1 VRDMIW
7 ESDNLTF
14 LIRHGGLLFRAFA
27 SAPPGTRLPRELI
40 DAEIDVR
47 GVCLHFVDP
56 RGRVEGFSLL
66 MPATN
71 QFKVKRR
78 GTTNLFER
86 ATTSIADFHQRP
98 SDLFIRTRISGTVL
112 AHVAGQVLFL
122 QDDTGA
128 ARAELLP
135 LLPSGTGPTSALEH
149 EAQSQLEPGER
160 VEVIGVRF
168 DDNSPRTYLYDA
180 EFRRAGPAA
189 PRRPGVVTCDELRSG
204 ARAHQLVTLT
214 MRVLGSRTHGLIDS
228 VQQTWIL
235 EADDNI
241 IQARLDLP
249 KLPDQ
254 KFPAGAWVQVTGVH
268 ELAPRQQADSGE
280 VVLRLRKTGDI
291 EVVAAPPFWSRPEYR
306 KVLPIGLV
314 IGVAGVAILLLQRWQ
329 MHRLERRVAER
340 TADLSQTNTQ
350 LKGEIAARERAESEV
365 QRALDQEKVLSELKS
380 RFVSMVSH
388 ELRTPLGII
397 TSSAEILDAYLERLS
412 VEDRK
417 SNIRDI
423 TEATRHMSRMME
435 EVLLLG
441 RVEAGKMTCRPAP
454 LSLGGFGQRLVDE
467 MSSATNKRC
476 PIEFSASPDLSE
488 AQADEGLLRHIFS
501 NLLNNASKYSPPGR
515 VVDFRIEARGP
526 LALFIV
532 RDQGIGIP
540 EADVRLL
547 FQAFHRGRNVSDIP
561 GTGLG
566 LTIVK
571 RCVELHGGKISFES
585 REGQGTTFIVE
596 LPLFTSR

>member
-1 VRDMIW
+1 
-7 ESDNLTF
+7 
-14 LIRHGGLLFRAFA
+14 
-27 SAPPGTRLPRELI
+27 
-40 DAEIDVR
+40 
-47 GVCLHFVDP
+47 
-56 RGRVEGFSLL
+56 
-66 MPATN
+66 
-71 QFKVKRR
+71 
-78 GTTNLFER
+78 
-86 ATTSIADFHQRP
+86 
-98 SDLFIRTRISGTVL
+98 
-112 AHVAGQVLFL
+112 
-122 QDDTGA
+122 
-128 ARAELLP
+128 
-135 LLPSGTGPTSALEH
+135 
-149 EAQSQLEPGER
+149 
-160 VEVIGVRF
+160 
-168 DDNSPRTYLYDA
+168 
-180 EFRRAGPAA
+180 
-189 PRRPGVVTCDELRSG
+189 
-204 ARAHQLVTLT
+204 
-214 MRVLGSRTHGLIDS
+214 
-228 VQQTWIL
+228 
-235 EADDNI
+235 
-241 IQARLDLP
+241 
-249 KLPDQ
+249 
-254 KFPAGAWVQVTGVH
+254 
-268 ELAPRQQADSGE
+268 
-280 VVLRLRKTGDI
+280 
-291 EVVAAPPFWSRPEYR
+291 
-306 KVLPIGLV
+306 
-314 IGVAGVAILLLQRWQ
+314 VAILLLQRWQ

-501 NLLNNASKYSPPGR
+501 NLLNNASKYSPPGS
-515 VVDFRIEARGP
+515 VVHFRIEARGP

-540 EADVRLL
+540 DADLRLL

-571 RCVELHGGKISFES
+571 RCVELHGGKISVES
-585 REGQGTTFIVE
+585 KEGQGTTFIVE
-596 LPLFTSR
+596 IPLLTSG